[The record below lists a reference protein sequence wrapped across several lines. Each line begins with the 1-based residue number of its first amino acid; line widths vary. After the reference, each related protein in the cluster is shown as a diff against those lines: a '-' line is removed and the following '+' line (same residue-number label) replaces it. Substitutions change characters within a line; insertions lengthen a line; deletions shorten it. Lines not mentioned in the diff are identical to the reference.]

1 MRFIAYCHTRYL
13 SVKRGRE
20 TYHRVC
26 CLIIRRCLS
35 VIRVIVSKII
45 NKHKYTLLGFPTP
58 FNAVQ
63 RYCIL
68 YTLVKC
74 FAVFFQ
80 KKKRKNEKNTKQTK
94 IILEYYIIIPQIS
107 HFKPHLS
114 DFLLEVILL
123 FHPIVKVG

>member
-13 SVKRGRE
+13 SVKRGWK

-45 NKHKYTLLGFPTP
+45 NKHKYTLLGFPAP

-63 RYCIL
+63 RYNIL
-68 YTLVKC
+68 HTLVKC
-74 FAVFFQ
+74 FAIFFQ
-80 KKKRKNEKNTKQTK
+80 KKLKKKEKTPKNKKQDLSNT
-94 IILEYYIIIPQIS
+94 
-107 HFKPHLS
+107 
-114 DFLLEVILL
+114 
-123 FHPIVKVG
+123 